1 VFIIVFAPIFA
12 ALWVNLGRRMLEP
25 SVPAKFALGLLY
37 LAAGFVVMFMASG
50 YVLRG
55 EKVLPTWLVMTYLLH
70 TFGELCLS
78 PVGLSSMS
86 KLAPARFVG
95 QILGVWF
102 LATAIGVNLAG
113 QFSGN
118 IDPENLSTMPGQYLY
133 LFWWGTIG
141 GVVMLALTPLIKR
154 LMHGVR

>member
-1 VFIIVFAPIFA
+1 
-12 ALWVNLGRRMLEP
+12 
-25 SVPAKFALGLLY
+25 
-37 LAAGFVVMFMASG
+37 
-50 YVLRG
+50 VLRG
-55 EKVLPTWLVMTYLLH
+55 QTVLPTWLVLTYLFH

-86 KLAPARFVG
+86 KLAPPRFVG

-118 IDPENLSTMPGQYLY
+118 IDPENLATMPGQYLY

-154 LMHGVR
+154 LMHGVK